1 MHIEA
6 STADILNFH
15 GFLLRVGVSV
25 GWQRSMSK
33 YSDSRVSE
41 PELPPVHSRTVRF
54 IKERHANLILGF
66 AAPNRFLGVRQHT
79 ATRSMRSQF
88 SCRVEP
94 RPAGHENLIRKTN
107 RSLPTSPLPEAAST
121 WNILT
126 KHRAGKFRF
135 VSEPIWISR
144 SERSSSISPTT
155 RRRNARTGPRRRIL
169 ASQHSDQSG
178 RDEHGVNPTL

>member
-94 RPAGHENLIRKTN
+94 RPAGHENLIRN
-107 RSLPTSPLPEAAST
+107 CAHVL
-121 WNILT
+121 
-126 KHRAGKFRF
+126 
-135 VSEPIWISR
+135 
-144 SERSSSISPTT
+144 
-155 RRRNARTGPRRRIL
+155 RRRRMRLPPRGNAPGGWRFHSAGRRFSCQGPTHARHQRTYRVDSCRGRQGQPG
-169 ASQHSDQSG
+169 HS
-178 RDEHGVNPTL
+178 